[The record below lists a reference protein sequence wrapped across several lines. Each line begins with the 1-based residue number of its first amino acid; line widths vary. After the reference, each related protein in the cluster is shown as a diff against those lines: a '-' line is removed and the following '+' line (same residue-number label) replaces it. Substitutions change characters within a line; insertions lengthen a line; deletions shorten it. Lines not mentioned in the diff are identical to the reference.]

1 MAVRY
6 NFSQIQFQSE
16 KTVPNSEFFIGVKEF
31 MFVRP
36 ISAALSESGIA
47 PRVWNSSQRPA

>member
-36 ISAALSESGIA
+36 ISAALSESA
-47 PRVWNSSQRPA
+47 